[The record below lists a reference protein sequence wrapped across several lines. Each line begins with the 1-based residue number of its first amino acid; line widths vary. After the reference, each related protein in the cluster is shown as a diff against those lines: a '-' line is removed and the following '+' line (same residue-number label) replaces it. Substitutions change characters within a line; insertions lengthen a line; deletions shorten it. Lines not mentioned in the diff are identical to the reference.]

1 MNRVRALFAFIVS
14 GGLLTFLAP
23 YLIYEAATKR
33 LPWTVTVIA
42 IPIYALLSYGAFK
55 LYWPRIASLVG
66 KSAYGSSTPGKQ
78 K

>member
-1 MNRVRALFAFIVS
+1 MNRVRALFFFIVS
-14 GGLLTFLAP
+14 GGLLIFVAP

-33 LPWTVTVIA
+33 LPWAVTVIA

-55 LYWPRIASLVG
+55 LYWPRIVSRVG
-66 KSAYGSSTPGKQ
+66 KSAYGGSTPGKP

>member
-1 MNRVRALFAFIVS
+1 MKRVRAMFSFIVG
-14 GGLLTFLAP
+14 GGLLIFLAP

-33 LPWTVTVIA
+33 LPWAVSVIA

-55 LYWPRIASLVG
+55 VHWRRIVSREG
-66 KSAYGSSTPGKQ
+66 KSADGGSRPGEQ

>member
-1 MNRVRALFAFIVS
+1 MNRARAMFSFIVS
-14 GGLLTFLAP
+14 GGLLIFLAP

-33 LPWTVTVIA
+33 LPWAVTVIA

-55 LYWPRIASLVG
+55 LYWPRIVSRAG
-66 KSAYGSSTPGKQ
+66 KSAHGGSTPGDQ